1 MVFKLPRVY
10 SPVLLLRCM
19 SSLLADCVQKS
30 KVAARQFFG
39 EDLKREEIS
48 DSYSLSRA
56 TEVAYEFSVRR

>member
-1 MVFKLPRVY
+1 MRTI
-10 SPVLLLRCM
+10 VL
-19 SSLLADCVQKS
+19 QKS
-30 KVAARQFFG
+30 RVAAASIFS